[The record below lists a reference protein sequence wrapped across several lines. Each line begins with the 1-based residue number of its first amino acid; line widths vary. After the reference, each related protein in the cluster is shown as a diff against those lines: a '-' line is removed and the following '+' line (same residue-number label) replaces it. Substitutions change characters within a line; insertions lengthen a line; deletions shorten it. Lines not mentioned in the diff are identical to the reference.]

1 MATSLVVYISFAG
14 AAREAMTF
22 YESVFGGEL
31 KISTFGDF
39 GMTDAPADGVMHSE
53 LRADGFTVMGADAFG
68 EPEGGWG
75 ANRVHAAFMSDQ
87 LDRVRGFYDRFVE
100 RGSEVVQPL
109 EKQMWGD
116 LYGEVT
122 DPWGVAW
129 MFNIAA
135 PGGWAESGSVSS

>member
-14 AAREAMTF
+14 AAREAMSF

-39 GMTDAPADGVMHSE
+39 GMTDAPTDGVMHSE

-100 RGSEVVQPL
+100 RGA
-109 EKQMWGD
+109 K
-116 LYGEVT
+116 VT
-122 DPWGVAW
+122 HG
-129 MFNIAA
+129 
-135 PGGWAESGSVSS
+135 